1 MLDALR
7 RRVASAGT
15 TDQPGGTADAGG
27 IVLGWLTKLTVV
39 LAVAGIFLFDAISIG
54 TTKASLA
61 DQGSYAAR
69 DASEVWQ
76 QTGNIQRTYDAAVAS
91 ATEAN
96 PMNQVSTTDFTV
108 DPDGTVHLTVGR
120 EAQTIVLYRWG
131 RTRQWAK
138 VRATAAGRSVA
149 D

>member
-1 MLDALR
+1 MLAALR
-7 RRVASAGT
+7 RRLAVLAL
-15 TDQPGGTADAGG
+15 DPNVDRGG

-69 DASEVWQ
+69 NASEVWQ
-76 QTGNIQRTYDAAVAS
+76 QTGNIQRTYDAAVAA
-91 ATEAN
+91 ATEQN
-96 PMNQVSTTDFTV
+96 PMNRVSTKGFTV
-108 DPDGTVHLTVGR
+108 DADGTVHLVVGR
-120 EAQTIVLYRWG
+120 EAQTIVLYRWD
-131 RTRQWAK
+131 RTRAWAK
-138 VRATAAGRSVA
+138 VRASAEGRSVA